1 AAACLMDCTTWE
13 AVRAGIL
20 EFGGVHEEEE
30 EECVASAIT
39 CQKDLEVWQKLWP
52 EICYPVR
59 QGSTA
64 RRRVFLCVNLWAA
77 LLPDAQELR
86 SGSDR
91 AVEFVD
97 EVAETSR
104 QQALAELNL
113 EEIDQDELPEP
124 EPHEYCPP
132 LNSVHLAMSL
142 SHALA
147 AKVGAGNFED
157 GEDFVGTLSSLRKL
171 EHGSEMSGAGI
182 PFASASC
189 HEVTLRREG
198 AHEREVRSIRCL
210 PKYEYLRSEA
220 LRRFRE
226 ALMTRGVDET
236 TVVLRWRDQDGLQFT
251 IHGQEELRQAMK
263 DAVDDCGMVHLDF
276 LLQVQPASR
285 EQRTCRVCAALFT
298 SRNQLFQH
306 LKDSG
311 HDDASDQE
319 PEANVPPLHETLE
332 PGQNTPGFPTEFGN
346 QTLHSYYAC
355 QHIASQQVW
364 EQAYEALKKP
374 LPLVVRISSSESG
387 MAVESRLLEMTEAQA
402 LPLLSHCWMLPSRLG
417 SEASAFLAA
426 AQEIGALHRQ
436 EWASTLPVLALDVR
450 KGDGEGLFVANDY
463 SRPRAVVVAQRCR
476 RRGKQG
482 LMVTNCDG
490 RKFPSLRRRNGYKIK
505 FQKVLVDAPCSGDG
519 TLRKNPGN
527 WRTWCVGEALTLH
540 TLQVG
545 LLRRGFE
552 CLEAGG
558 RLVYSTCSLN
568 PLEDEA
574 VVAAL
579 LKEFP
584 SAAVESWEDAR
595 EGREFQEGLTTWKV
609 PDMHFERTGGMY
621 SSFAELAASSE
632 PQKWALES
640 MFPPSDSVAEQ
651 LRKCRRV
658 LPTSP
663 QAHHGGF
670 FVAVLSKQSG
680 TATAAAATVPP
691 AENEEM
697 QPVRPRRAAPQPP
710 LGLFLGL
717 PDEVRRDIEDYWGL
731 YSSDMAAEVG
741 VKRFPSEQLRLNAL
755 GQVVLTTRM
764 LSQCSIGRKVE
775 LPIVEAACTMFPSA
789 LSRLPFDEAVPLLA
803 ECATKH
809 VRQLTT
815 TQFRQLL
822 EEPYD
827 REEADEEEARADPFL
842 ATCHSSG
849 ALFAVVATKRRVCT
863 SRRYVDKLL
872 VVLESLE
879 CQKDTLGIRNPNQG
893 ALVQRKQ
900 INTALPK
907 YVLNE
912 TRLKEIATAEFAER
926 QKAAAAARFAKS
938 QSQEAMD
945 AESDDESME
954 SEKDPI
960 VLLQEEQQQS
970 SVYIS
975 VHLDADAAYDAEGD
989 VYSFAEGTKMDQGQ
1003 LIDYYATLCEGEPLL
1018 KCLIAPFSSRDPKLS
1033 TGLQA
1038 LRSKLPEQVAI
1049 VDEAFAADALPIP
1062 AQEEEEEEE
1071 DSTPQEASER
1081 DGVGR
1086 LRDSRLSVLGLA
1098 TQRIRLL
1105 KAQNGHH
1112 GLCTKELGRDTVLDF
1127 GASEEMLSS
1136 VGPLMDYLLVTPDR
1150 SRRLLLPTREEQ
1162 ELQTALAPLGDRIR
1176 AICLTAYRAKKST
1189 DKRKT
1194 SKDLKKAQFCEGLRR
1209 LGYKYVDEYAAQ
1221 IFDFV
1226 DQSSNDS
1233 ISPTE
1238 LRLLELVDGAGS
1250 LEDLDRLRIW
1260 LCEWKARRA
1269 RHAKEKMEALRLER
1283 EERGEEGE
1291 TEEHAA
1297 QVAEAEAEAR
1307 ESPLAELWQYMD
1319 RDGSGEASF
1328 AEFRRALRKA
1338 KHPAGLNPNKGP
1350 ALELFMCRAPG
1361 RGLGSYK
1368 GLCFRISCFF
1378 RV

>member
-1 AAACLMDCTTWE
+1 MAADADAEEEGEVDPESEEQRKSALRKQRKDQISYLKLHRGKLEKVAQRCVNRVLLSLPPDPCEALLFQLSAHVKASGIFFSRFRIMASGSDQIVVEVVADARSAKLSPHRMVLARESAARGLATAAAPTAVSLEEAEAQELFEVVERVRATFGSLLVGVNVLDYQEIYARLGAALPGNEEDESADQAAALFRAYFAGELLEAGACLMDCTTWE

-77 LLPDAQELR
+77 LLPDAQELF
-86 SGSDR
+86 SGSGR
-91 AVEFVD
+91 TVEYVD

-132 LNSVHLAMSL
+132 LNAVHLALSL

-147 AKVGAGNFED
+147 AKVGPGSIED
-157 GEDFVGTLSSLRKL
+157 GEDFVGTLSSLRKQ
-171 EHGSEMSGAGI
+171 I
-182 PFASASC
+182 N
-189 HEVTLRREG
+189 TT
-198 AHEREVRSIRCL
+198 L
-210 PKYEYLRSEA
+210 PKYE
-220 LRRFRE
+220 
-226 ALMTRGVDET
+226 
-236 TVVLRWRDQDGLQFT
+236 
-251 IHGQEELRQAMK
+251 
-263 DAVDDCGMVHLDF
+263 
-276 LLQVQPASR
+276 
-285 EQRTCRVCAALFT
+285 
-298 SRNQLFQH
+298 
-306 LKDSG
+306 
-311 HDDASDQE
+311 
-319 PEANVPPLHETLE
+319 
-332 PGQNTPGFPTEFGN
+332 
-346 QTLHSYYAC
+346 
-355 QHIASQQVW
+355 
-364 EQAYEALKKP
+364 
-374 LPLVVRISSSESG
+374 
-387 MAVESRLLEMTEAQA
+387 
-402 LPLLSHCWMLPSRLG
+402 
-417 SEASAFLAA
+417 
-426 AQEIGALHRQ
+426 
-436 EWASTLPVLALDVR
+436 
-450 KGDGEGLFVANDY
+450 
-463 SRPRAVVVAQRCR
+463 
-476 RRGKQG
+476 
-482 LMVTNCDG
+482 
-490 RKFPSLRRRNGYKIK
+490 
-505 FQKVLVDAPCSGDG
+505 
-519 TLRKNPGN
+519 
-527 WRTWCVGEALTLH
+527 
-540 TLQVG
+540 
-545 LLRRGFE
+545 
-552 CLEAGG
+552 
-558 RLVYSTCSLN
+558 
-568 PLEDEA
+568 
-574 VVAAL
+574 
-579 LKEFP
+579 
-584 SAAVESWEDAR
+584 
-595 EGREFQEGLTTWKV
+595 
-609 PDMHFERTGGMY
+609 
-621 SSFAELAASSE
+621 
-632 PQKWALES
+632 
-640 MFPPSDSVAEQ
+640 
-651 LRKCRRV
+651 
-658 LPTSP
+658 
-663 QAHHGGF
+663 
-670 FVAVLSKQSG
+670 
-680 TATAAAATVPP
+680 
-691 AENEEM
+691 
-697 QPVRPRRAAPQPP
+697 
-710 LGLFLGL
+710 
-717 PDEVRRDIEDYWGL
+717 
-731 YSSDMAAEVG
+731 
-741 VKRFPSEQLRLNAL
+741 
-755 GQVVLTTRM
+755 
-764 LSQCSIGRKVE
+764 
-775 LPIVEAACTMFPSA
+775 
-789 LSRLPFDEAVPLLA
+789 
-803 ECATKH
+803 
-809 VRQLTT
+809 
-815 TQFRQLL
+815 
-822 EEPYD
+822 
-827 REEADEEEARADPFL
+827 
-842 ATCHSSG
+842 
-849 ALFAVVATKRRVCT
+849 
-863 SRRYVDKLL
+863 
-872 VVLESLE
+872 
-879 CQKDTLGIRNPNQG
+879 
-893 ALVQRKQ
+893 
-900 INTALPK
+900 
-907 YVLNE
+907 LNE

-970 SVYIS
+970 SVYFS

-1018 KCLIAPFSSRDPKLS
+1018 KCLIAPFSPRDPKIS

-1071 DSTPQEASER
+1071 EDSTPQEASER

-1086 LRDSRLSVLGLA
+1086 LRDSRLSVFGLA

-1105 KAQNGHH
+1105 KARHGHH

-1136 VGPLMDYLLVTPDR
+1136 VGSLMDYLLVTPDR

-1162 ELQTALAPLGDRIR
+1162 ELQSALAPLGDRIR

-1297 QVAEAEAEAR
+1297 QVAEAEAEAK

-1328 AEFRRALRKA
+1328 SEFRRALRKA

-1350 ALELFMCRAPG
+1350 ALELFMCLDIQVDGSIVEGEFYCFSILSAYFQLERVERVRTFLEDRFGNLKAAFKYMDADRSGSLTTQEWMDFMMGPQGYADEEDVKVCFFFIDKDFSGQLTSKEFEFLGNFDGRDFVNDVAKLRDYLVEKYENLEDAFDAFEQKMPPLDMGGTDLSQIPEKKRKRREG
-1361 RGLGSYK
+1361 RGLSGNDFVNCCRMCNFK
-1368 GLCFRISCFF
+1368 GRFDPRLLFNFLDASHVGHITRNEFLQLGKLGAVEALRISSERMRNGISTLKHFIF
-1378 RV
+1378 HEVELEEPITPQEDDKWKWAGVHKALREVTQDDLELAE